1 MLKEN
6 GLVLFFV
13 FALSSMGSAQQD
25 LMGKV
30 LKKGGREPLLGV
42 TLLNS
47 RMRKYNVSDMGGNYR
62 IPAAPGDTIFFSS
75 AGYLPDTLVAAP
87 YMFAESFLVFLDPHI
102 VTLSSV
108 TVDESVNYQMDS
120 IKRRD
125 EYRFILDRKHP
136 VKLWNEKRAS
146 DGPGLN
152 FSPMGYFSTS
162 ERRKRKLKK
171 RLLEEERDYY
181 IDSKF
186 PVARVAQLTLLSG
199 DSLRLFL
206 LRYRPSYAF
215 CRKASYQDMLL
226 YINDKMIL
234 FMKVGR

>member
-6 GLVLFFV
+6 GLILCFV
-13 FALSSMGSAQQD
+13 FAFSSMGSAQQD

-42 TLLNS
+42 TLLNA
-47 RMRKYNVSDMGGNYR
+47 RTRKYNVSDIGGNYR

-75 AGYLPDTLVAAP
+75 AGYLPDTLIAAP

-108 TVDESVNYQMDS
+108 TVDEADNYQMDS
-120 IKRRD
+120 IKRRE
-125 EYRFILDRKHP
+125 EYRYILDRKHP
-136 VKLWNEKRAS
+136 VKLWNEKRAA
-146 DGPGLN
+146 DDPGLS
-152 FSPMGYFSTS
+152 FSPIGYFSTR

-171 RLLEEERDYY
+171 RLMEEEQDYY

-186 PVARVAQLTLLSG
+186 PAARVAQLTRLSG

-206 LRYRPSYAF
+206 VKFRPSYTF

-226 YINDKMIL
+226 YINDKLSL
-234 FMKVGR
+234 FRRG